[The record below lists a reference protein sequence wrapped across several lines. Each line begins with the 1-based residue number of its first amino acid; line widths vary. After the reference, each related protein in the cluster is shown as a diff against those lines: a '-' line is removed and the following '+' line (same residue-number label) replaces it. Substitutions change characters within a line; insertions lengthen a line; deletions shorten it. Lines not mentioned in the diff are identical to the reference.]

1 MADDNSLFGRAAKF
15 VQEKAR
21 DAQDALERRALVRDL
36 SELSGYRHHYET
48 LLPDYGLDLRDRDQL
63 PDADVITGLNLD
75 RLREIGRG
83 KAAEMLGLVRA
94 KEAVLNDVLGQ
105 IDWAHGHLYQLR
117 TLHRDLSV
125 SLDKAGITRAHLRPA
140 IGRVTDAARNRGG
153 AIGGGNAAGV
163 LMSIETETL
172 RVPVAR
178 IPEEKRRY
186 LTAALYL
193 AKFQNNREAVR
204 LRLSSQM
211 LVTIVDHGGLD
222 NISNNLQHEVL
233 SASLPSLLRTYRS
246 ELDADLIRVRQ
257 YAAEDNP
264 FAGEIA
270 EILAGGEPRYA
281 DYPDV
286 PGLNPW
292 LPDERINKMNA
303 DMAANIRGELVE
315 EPPPVLLAA
324 PESEPPVLSEADA
337 EAIVRRARTQIFE
350 PGDAVLFAPVRAY
363 VEIAS
368 GISNVEADMRVHALG
383 RAQLAAEAPLNASFE
398 TAQADRLRREVITA
412 GAEDFARA
420 DGRRKISGLTQSE
433 KVALFA
439 TTVLHELGDLT
450 QSDYL
455 AHVSLLAWGNGKGD
469 LIPSEGSDSG
479 PIRPTSPELINVYLT
494 ARIPDYEGQLR
505 QLIERART
513 VAVSHPLKAIRTG
526 LGDLLMSDARASE
539 GAEIGGVLS
548 VFPTERSTADG
559 AVFLG
564 VKDGQAVTFLGDES
578 LLTIGAPG
586 TGKTQGQVIP
596 TLMTGNHSMVVLDIK
611 GELLRTTRRDLEER
625 GIRVLQ
631 FSLIDGHPG
640 AHAYNPMA
648 FLPKESKGLWRKAAQ
663 LSELLLPT
671 GPGESGPWLGN
682 ARTLLTCHACAVKL
696 ERGDAATLKDVMR
709 SIKGGVSFVDGEEM
723 RGTAAD
729 RFNAM
734 LDIAEG
740 RGFGDLADEIA
751 SLSQLVTGEDGVS
764 GKMWQSILLGVRPL
778 MDLLMS
784 DEVTAATARSDWAP
798 SDLRDRDTRLF
809 VQVRAVDLDA
819 YKPLLRLIIGQHLQ
833 SLMEFAG
840 DRPDMPVTF
849 LLDELPQLGDFPEV
863 LRAIE
868 VGRSARVRVWGF
880 VQDLAQIRATYEKAG
895 VLINSPAVT
904 SFLSF
909 DTASAEHLVKL
920 WGTKH
925 DVIRDQRVPAVDVAD
940 FFKPDMAGKMVCV
953 ARGAQPVVMEVA
965 KAHVLFA
972 DRAV

>member
-1 MADDNSLFGRAAKF
+1 M
-15 VQEKAR
+15 
-21 DAQDALERRALVRDL
+21 
-36 SELSGYRHHYET
+36 T
-48 LLPDYGLDLRDRDQL
+48 
-63 PDADVITGLNLD
+63 
-75 RLREIGRG
+75 
-83 KAAEMLGLVRA
+83 
-94 KEAVLNDVLGQ
+94 
-105 IDWAHGHLYQLR
+105 
-117 TLHRDLSV
+117 
-125 SLDKAGITRAHLRPA
+125 
-140 IGRVTDAARNRGG
+140 
-153 AIGGGNAAGV
+153 
-163 LMSIETETL
+163 
-172 RVPVAR
+172 
-178 IPEEKRRY
+178 
-186 LTAALYL
+186 
-193 AKFQNNREAVR
+193 
-204 LRLSSQM
+204 
-211 LVTIVDHGGLD
+211 
-222 NISNNLQHEVL
+222 
-233 SASLPSLLRTYRS
+233 
-246 ELDADLIRVRQ
+246 DLIRVRQ
-257 YAAEDNP
+257 YAAEDRP
-264 FAGEIA
+264 FASEIA

-315 EPPPVLLAA
+315 EPAPVLLAE
-324 PESEPPVLSEADA
+324 PEPEPPVLSEADA
-337 EAIVRRARTQIFE
+337 EAIVWRARTQIFE

-398 TAQADRLRREVITA
+398 TAGRPIRREVI
-412 GAEDFARA
+412 GWCGRFYPR
-420 DGRRKISGLTQSE
+420 DGRRKISVNAG

-450 QSDYL
+450 RSDYL

-469 LIPSEGSDSG
+469 LTPSEGADSS
-479 PIRPTSPELINVYLT
+479 PIRSTSPELINAYLV

-513 VAVSHPLKAIRTG
+513 VALSHPLKAIRTG
-526 LGDLLMSDARASE
+526 LGDLLISDTRASE

-611 GELLRTTRRDLEER
+611 GELLRATRADLEER

-648 FLPKESKGLWRKAAQ
+648 FLPKEPKGLWRKAAQ
-663 LSELLLPT
+663 LSELLLPS

-798 SDLRDRDTRLF
+798 SDLRDRDTRL
-809 VQVRAVDLDA
+809 VQVRAVDLA
-819 YKPLLRLIIGQHLQ
+819 PISRCCG
-833 SLMEFAG
+833 
-840 DRPDMPVTF
+840 
-849 LLDELPQLGDFPEV
+849 
-863 LRAIE
+863 
-868 VGRSARVRVWGF
+868 
-880 VQDLAQIRATYEKAG
+880 
-895 VLINSPAVT
+895 
-904 SFLSF
+904 
-909 DTASAEHLVKL
+909 
-920 WGTKH
+920 
-925 DVIRDQRVPAVDVAD
+925 
-940 FFKPDMAGKMVCV
+940 
-953 ARGAQPVVMEVA
+953 
-965 KAHVLFA
+965 
-972 DRAV
+972 